1 MFGFEFAGL
10 ARERERKKYF
20 AFGFRMECWLWAE
33 KVHGTADVAIEE
45 LSLPIIGEGVSSC
58 IIRERDLDCW
68 VGCEFRMQCWLLA
81 QKVHG
86 TTDVTIE
93 NQVCISLETESVLL
107 SLERES
113 GSS

>member
-1 MFGFEFAGL
+1 MLGKFQAECL
-10 ARERERKKYF
+10 ALSLPGWLERERERE
-20 AFGFRMECWLWAE
+20 REWN
-33 KVHGTADVAIEE
+33 VHGTADVAIEE
-45 LSLPIIGEGVSSC
+45 LSLPITGEGVSSC

-86 TTDVTIE
+86 TTDLTIE